1 MIEAGHPWP
10 QIRKYTL
17 GQIRV
22 FVRAAQRRQRHR
34 LADAML
40 AACAANGKGEDIQR
54 EIERLRR

>member
-17 GQIRV
+17 GQIHV

-34 LADAML
+34 QADAML
-40 AACAANGKGEDIQR
+40 AACAANGKGEDIKR